1 MKGAETHHGQLA
13 NLPEILEVDSFS
25 ILFNHRS
32 FPTTRIRFP
41 WVSGGFLKDPRKE
54 WGRFPW
60 RDAVDISRP
69 PSGASAIDC
78 GSPARKAQAVGPKMS
93 KS

>member
-32 FPTTRIRFP
+32 FPKPGVFP
-41 WVSGGFLKDPRKE
+41 GFPE
-54 WGRFPW
+54 VF
-60 RDAVDISRP
+60 
-69 PSGASAIDC
+69 
-78 GSPARKAQAVGPKMS
+78 
-93 KS
+93 